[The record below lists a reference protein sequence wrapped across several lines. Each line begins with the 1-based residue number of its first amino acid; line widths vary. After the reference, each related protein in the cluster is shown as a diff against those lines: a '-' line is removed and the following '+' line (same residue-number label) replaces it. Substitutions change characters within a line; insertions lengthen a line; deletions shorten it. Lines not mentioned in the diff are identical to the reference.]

1 MTERYP
7 ILRSLAPLGV
17 ILAVLALVTIGEERV
32 PAAADNPL
40 SAAPAAATTPTSAS
54 TADAPTY
61 TTETLSGRVVWLED
75 ALARQLGVTTEPT
88 AAATSVV
95 LETSD
100 GRLLP
105 IIPDVRGRAF
115 AVDERLRDQQMRLL
129 VRRYHKAPMIQVI
142 RVFVPKDDGL
152 YELDYWCDICAI
164 PMYIQKACECCQG
177 PNRLRLEKVEDV
189 AAGP

>member
-7 ILRSLAPLGV
+7 IFRSLAPLGV
-17 ILAVLALVTIGEERV
+17 ILAVLALVTIGEQRV
-32 PAAADNPL
+32 PAAADEPP
-40 SAAPAAATTPTSAS
+40 SAGPETATPPTSTPA
-54 TADAPTY
+54 ADAPAY

-88 AAATSVV
+88 AAGTSVV
-95 LETSD
+95 LETAD

-105 IIPDVRGRAF
+105 IIPDVRGRAV
-115 AVDERLRDQQMRLL
+115 AADERLRNQQMRLL
-129 VRRYHKAPMIQVI
+129 VRRYNKAPMIQVI

-177 PNRLRLEKVEDV
+177 PNRLRLEKVEEG
-189 AAGP
+189 AAGQ